1 MMVFSGIS
9 LTVLPIALAL
19 SLAISA
25 LGFLRSDWF
34 ISIGYGLSISALAV
48 LYGLWWFDALT
59 WVSMLQLGLLFF
71 YGFRLSSHLILRER
85 ASSYAAELV
94 ASKQRSEGMQGPV
107 KFAIWVTVSA
117 LYVLMSW
124 PAAVTL
130 SAPAS
135 GSAGVIGVLVM
146 ALGVGLEMTADLQK
160 SAAKRRDPGR
170 FVQTGV
176 FAWVRYPN
184 YLGEM
189 LFWLGNFIASV
200 LLHAGWGSWLLAAI
214 GLVCIELIM
223 LGSTRRLE
231 FKQAE
236 RYGSDPKFVHY
247 SQTTPVLFPFIP
259 LYSVKRL
266 RVYLG

>member
-1 MMVFSGIS
+1 M
-9 LTVLPIALAL
+9 LALAL
-19 SLAISA
+19 SLLISA

-48 LYGLWWFDALT
+48 LYGFWWFDALT
-59 WVSMLQLGLLFF
+59 WVSMLQLGLLVF
-71 YGFRLSSHLILRER
+71 YGLRLSSHLILRER
-85 ASSYAAELV
+85 SSSYGAELET
-94 ASKQRSEGMQGPV
+94 SKQRSAGMHRPV
-107 KFAIWVTVSA
+107 KFAIWVTVST

-124 PAAVTL
+124 PAAVAL
-130 SAPAS
+130 STPTA
-135 GSAGVIGVLVM
+135 GSAGVMGTLLM

-160 SAAKRRDPGR
+160 SAAKKRDPGR

-176 FAWVRYPN
+176 FSWVRYPN

-189 LFWLGNFIASV
+189 LFWLGNFIACLPV
-200 LLHAGWGSWLLAAI
+200 RAGWGSWLLAAI

-231 FKQAE
+231 LKQAQ
-236 RYGSDPKFVHY
+236 RYGSDPQFEQY
-247 SQTTPVLFPFIP
+247 IQTTPVLFPFVP